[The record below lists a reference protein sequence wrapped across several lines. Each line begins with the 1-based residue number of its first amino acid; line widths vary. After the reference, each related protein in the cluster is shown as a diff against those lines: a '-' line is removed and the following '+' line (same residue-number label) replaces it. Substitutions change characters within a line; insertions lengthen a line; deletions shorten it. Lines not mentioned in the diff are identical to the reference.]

1 MNEKSKYMVICSDG
15 VWEFLSNQ
23 KVMEIGNEYYVK
35 NDIIGFAN
43 KLIDVSED
51 LWERKD
57 VVVDDITAVIVFF

>member
-1 MNEKSKYMVICSDG
+1 MVICSDG

-35 NDIIGFAN
+35 NDIIGFTN
-43 KLIDVSED
+43 KLIDVAED
-51 LWERKD
+51 WWERKD

>member
-35 NDIIGFAN
+35 NDIIGFTN
-43 KLIDVSED
+43 KLIDVAED
-51 LWERKD
+51 WWERKD